1 QIAIGTR
8 FQAGEASLPFGAER
22 KAAIDQIPQRR
33 SDDTH
38 NENNDQSKE
47 SRPQQEMK
55 PAGDAQRPYDI
66 HGEYVSDREEMPHFG
81 EALAHAAEGTALRC
95 ALEPPGYHCSVLEDE
110 DD

>member
-1 QIAIGTR
+1 MQAPGFQEQECCEETDHGAQQRLQKWQIAIGTR

-66 HGEYVSDREEMPHFG
+66 HGEYVSDR
-81 EALAHAAEGTALRC
+81 
-95 ALEPPGYHCSVLEDE
+95 
-110 DD
+110 